1 MDLLVYVQHVQK
13 APLRQGQSLGGDAK
27 CAVNKLEIHKL
38 TPVHT
43 TSPWRLYFAPSYN
56 TEKTA
61 NKPKALLNKTSESAF
76 FPTEARGANF
86 WCEFFVRQPIS
97 FKKVCESYFV
107 TFERDQVDGIAIIA
121 IKSGHKLH
129 WALNFFSS
137 IHFRFPLEVYLC
149 IVLCLASLTLYNKL
163 WSANCTDP
171 YNLGR

>member
-38 TPVHT
+38 APVHT

-56 TEKTA
+56 TEKTP

-107 TFERDQVDGIAIIA
+107 TFERDQIDGITIVV

-129 WALNFFSS
+129 WALIFFVGFISGFLLES
-137 IHFRFPLEVYLC
+137 IH
-149 IVLCLASLTLYNKL
+149 VLLY
-163 WSANCTDP
+163 SFVNCKF
-171 YNLGR
+171 NAM

>member
-38 TPVHT
+38 PYTRRHLGGCILPLPITPK
-43 TSPWRLYFAPSYN
+43 
-56 TEKTA
+56 KTP
-61 NKPKALLNKTSESAF
+61 NKPKALLDKTSDQRF

-149 IVLCLASLTLYNKL
+149 IVLCLASLMLYNKL